1 MSGRLMNSQ
10 LMSVLGFSSAQF
22 DESLQQ
28 CLDAALSSKKFLQAC
43 QARFDEAFGQGH
55 DAADLV
61 RARASLVD
69 QFVMALWQRQDGD
82 VSQRICLLA
91 VGGYGRGELHP
102 HSDVDLLILLA
113 KAPSK
118 KNKDGDDLKKV

>member
-28 CLDAALSSKKFLQAC
+28 CLDAALSSKKFLQTC

-69 QFVMALWQRQDGD
+69 QFVMALYHIVW
-82 VSQRICLLA
+82 
-91 VGGYGRGELHP
+91 RGSLTVELHCRLP
-102 HSDVDLLILLA
+102 
-113 KAPSK
+113 
-118 KNKDGDDLKKV
+118 LKTLTC